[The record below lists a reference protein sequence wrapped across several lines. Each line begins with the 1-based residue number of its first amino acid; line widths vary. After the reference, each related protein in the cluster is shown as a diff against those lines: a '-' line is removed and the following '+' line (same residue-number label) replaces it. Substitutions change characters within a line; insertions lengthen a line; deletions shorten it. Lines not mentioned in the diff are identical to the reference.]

1 MKYIWLDLHACI
13 YCTCQ
18 VWWWKGGRLGVVRG
32 CSGENNGQS
41 WGSPVMTHWIFFG
54 QPHKNTNKIQVGSP
68 QTRHPLNDSQIWTK
82 AYLHHEY
89 ESQWWFGSEIN
100 YKILTNR
107 RRWRNP
113 KKRRLL
119 RRLTGKHFPG
129 CFLSHPNVLVLAG
142 CLDRWNRRTG
152 ETRTPLFV
160 HLAKHRRWV
169 LFKASEKT
177 DGPVCNHLWLH
188 WGY

>member
-1 MKYIWLDLHACI
+1 
-13 YCTCQ
+13 
-18 VWWWKGGRLGVVRG
+18 
-32 CSGENNGQS
+32 
-41 WGSPVMTHWIFFG
+41 MTHWIFFG

-160 HLAKHRRWV
+160 HLAKHRGWV